1 MASVVVTGGAGY
13 IGSHIVRRLAASGW
27 DVTVVDDLS
36 EGHRAAVG
44 SVALVEGDFGDPT
57 VLEPLLEGEGVEYVV
72 HMAAFCQ
79 VGESVANP
87 ARYYDNNVAK
97 TLRLLDAARRLGV
110 KGIVFSSSAA
120 VYGDPVEVPITEEH
134 PLSPTNPY
142 GETKLV
148 IENALAWFHRAYGL
162 RYAALRYFNAAGAH
176 PDGDLGEDHEPESH
190 LIPRL
195 LRSILDGGPPTPVF
209 GEDYP
214 TTDGTC
220 VRDYIHVVDLAEAHV
235 AALEALERGRVE
247 AEAFNLGNGE
257 GFSVRDVVDTVARV
271 TGKTPPTERAPRRA
285 GDPAILVAAS
295 ERAGR
300 RLGFEPRFPR
310 LEDIV
315 RTAWAWHRDHPK
327 GYGDRVPLDGRSR
340 GG

>member
-27 DVTVVDDLS
+27 DVIVVDDLS

-44 SVALVEGDFGDPT
+44 NVALVEGDFGDPA
-57 VLEPLLEGEGVEYVV
+57 VVEPLLEGEGVEYVV

-195 LRSILDGGPPTPVF
+195 LRSVIDGGPPTPIF

-235 AALEALERGRVE
+235 AALEALERDRVE
-247 AEAFNLGNGE
+247 AGAFNLGNGE

-285 GDPAILVAAS
+285 GDPAILVASS

-300 RLGFEPRFPR
+300 RLGFEPRLPR

-327 GYGDRVPLDGRSR
+327 GYGDRE
-340 GG
+340 

>member
-13 IGSHIVRRLAASGW
+13 IGSHIVRRLAGSGW

-44 SVALVEGDFGDPT
+44 NVALVEGDFGDPA
-57 VLEPLLEGEGVEYVV
+57 VVEPLLEGEGVEYVV

-79 VGESVANP
+79 VGESVASP

-148 IENALAWFHRAYGL
+148 IENALAWFHRAYGM

-176 PDGDLGEDHEPESH
+176 PDGDLGEDHAPESH

-220 VRDYIHVVDLAEAHV
+220 VRDYIHVTDLAEAHV
-235 AALEALERGRVE
+235 AALEALERDRVE
-247 AEAFNLGNGE
+247 AGVFNLGNGE

-271 TGKTPPTERAPRRA
+271 TGETPPTERAPRRA
-285 GDPAILVAAS
+285 GDPAILVASS
-295 ERAGR
+295 ERAAR
-300 RLGFEPRFPR
+300 RLGFEPRLPR

-327 GYGDRVPLDGRSR
+327 GYGDRE
-340 GG
+340 

>member
-44 SVALVEGDFGDPT
+44 GVALVEGDFGDPT

-87 ARYYDNNVAK
+87 SRYYDNNGAK

-176 PDGDLGEDHEPESH
+176 PDGDLGEDHAPESH

-195 LRSILDGGPPTPVF
+195 LRSVLDGGPPTPVF

-220 VRDYIHVVDLAEAHV
+220 VRDYIHVADLAEAHV
-235 AALEALERGRVE
+235 AALEALERDRVE
-247 AEAFNLGNGE
+247 AGAFNLGNGE

-285 GDPAILVAAS
+285 GDPAILVASS
-295 ERAGR
+295 ERAAR
-300 RLGFEPRFPR
+300 RLGFEPRLPR

-327 GYGDRVPLDGRSR
+327 GYGDRE
-340 GG
+340 

>member
-27 DVTVVDDLS
+27 DVIVVDDLS

-44 SVALVEGDFGDPT
+44 NVALVEGDFGDPA
-57 VLEPLLEGEGVEYVV
+57 VVEPLLEGEGVEYVV

-79 VGESVANP
+79 VGESVASP

-176 PDGDLGEDHEPESH
+176 PDGDLGEDHAPESH

-220 VRDYIHVVDLAEAHV
+220 VRDYIHVTDLAEAHV
-235 AALEALERGRVE
+235 AALEALERNRVE
-247 AEAFNLGNGE
+247 AGAFNLGNGE

-285 GDPAILVAAS
+285 GDPAILVASS
-295 ERAGR
+295 ERASR
-300 RLGFEPRFPR
+300 RLGFEPRLPR

-327 GYGDRVPLDGRSR
+327 GYGDRE
-340 GG
+340 